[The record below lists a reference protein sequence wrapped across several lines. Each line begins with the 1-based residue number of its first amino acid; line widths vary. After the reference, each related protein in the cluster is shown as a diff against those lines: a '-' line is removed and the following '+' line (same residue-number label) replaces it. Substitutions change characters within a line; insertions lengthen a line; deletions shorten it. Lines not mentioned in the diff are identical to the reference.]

1 VTLRPQGWVVQFRL
15 RWYERVLLGYGV
27 FIGLFFAVVSLG
39 GFGFLVKSTLDGTLL
54 PPGERTVLAIGQYLA
69 VGLFALW
76 FGSFCLRWCFGS
88 LIDLFGAEAVL
99 YGTVEELTVH
109 QGTKGRWY
117 SAVVAGECVEM
128 SSTVFETLEKGDPV
142 WMRVGRFQ
150 RSLKEL
156 ATPDHIVEARIRASS
171 RPGVAPAAAVTPSIA
186 MVAST
191 SSASQR
197 AKAHGPIPDA
207 ALRRSHVP
215 APTAPWSEV
224 ERLALSWPGDA
235 GPEVSALF
243 ERHEKARTLPDTL
256 GELRAMLFLE
266 QRRHRHVSRAPTG
279 ESLARVR
286 AIVEA
291 IRARVPPGTPT

>member
-1 VTLRPQGWVVQFRL
+1 MLRPQGWVVQYRL

-39 GFGFLVKSTLDGTLL
+39 GFGFLVKSTLDGTML
-54 PPGERTVLAIGQYLA
+54 PPGERTFLAIAQYIA

-76 FGSFCLRWCFGS
+76 FGSFCLRWSFGS
-88 LIDLFGAEAVL
+88 LIDLFGAEVVL
-99 YGTVEELTVH
+99 YGMVEELTVH

-128 SSTVFETLEKGDPV
+128 SSTVFETLAKGDPV

-156 ATPDHIVEARIRASS
+156 ATPDRIVEARIRASS
-171 RPGVAPAAAVTPSIA
+171 RPGVAAPAIAGDPLAANA
-186 MVAST
+186 
-191 SSASQR
+191 ASQR
-197 AKAHGPIPDA
+197 ASAHRQIPDD
-207 ALRRSHVP
+207 ALRRSDVP
-215 APTAPWSEV
+215 APMAPWTEV
-224 ERLALSWPGDA
+224 ERFALSWEGTG
-235 GPEVSALF
+235 GPEVSELA

-256 GELRAMLFLE
+256 AELRAILFLE
-266 QRRHRHVSRAPTG
+266 QRRHRHWMRAPTG
-279 ESLARVR
+279 DSLARVR

-291 IRARVPPGTPT
+291 IRARVPPAD